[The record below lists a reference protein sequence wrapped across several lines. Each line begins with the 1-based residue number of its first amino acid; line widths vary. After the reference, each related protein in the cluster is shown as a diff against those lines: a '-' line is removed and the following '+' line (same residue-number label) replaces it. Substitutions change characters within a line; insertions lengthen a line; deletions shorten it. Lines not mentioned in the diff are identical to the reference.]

1 MKHFK
6 DSNRNIINV
15 RCSDHP
21 RTIITE
27 SNKQK
32 VDVLINE
39 DSRLTGKSL
48 GTA

>member
-6 DSNRNIINV
+6 DGNRDITNLP
-15 RCSDHP
+15 CSGQP
-21 RTIITE
+21 RTIITK

-39 DSRLTGKSL
+39 DSRVTGKSL

>member
-6 DSNRNIINV
+6 DGKKDITNLP
-15 RCSDHP
+15 CSGHP

-39 DSRLTGKSL
+39 DSGVTGKSL
-48 GTA
+48 DTP